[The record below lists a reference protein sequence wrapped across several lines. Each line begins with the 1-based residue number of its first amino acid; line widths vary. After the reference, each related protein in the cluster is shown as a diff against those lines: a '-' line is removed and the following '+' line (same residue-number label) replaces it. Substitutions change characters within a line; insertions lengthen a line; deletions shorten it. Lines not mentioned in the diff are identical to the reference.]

1 MRKEKNKNVKKIS
14 ITVAAVIA
22 IAALSACGN
31 NAGQSE
37 TLLKKSESE
46 TAKTESKTAPEAE
59 AETNSA
65 SGRFAQ
71 SEPIWSGY
79 IMDFT
84 DLDSMGESFRVDWQ
98 SQLEK
103 AVYSYGGCRSSAQG
117 YMDSPKNS
125 EEELEF
131 PFYFY
136 TLDEFSIP
144 TFYKTTAYGYVADH
158 RAYVMS
164 QTKEAFDEIISAA
177 QAEELSEVMAGFF
190 TYELCL
196 ADYEEQDGNLATIIS
211 GLGLADGR
219 MFDGKVDLSTPE
231 AAIVDLLHYSG
242 GKAGSIPWNI
252 YGNSRIVT
260 YTFAD
265 GSELSWHM
273 AQDYECRASSG
284 LGAFFFPA
292 APCSEETFATAKRM
306 QKYMTDVS
314 VHYLRGIT
322 QKADINSKDW
332 MTLPENGGGN
342 LFVLLDEYNNAES
355 FSGIDSE
362 SVQSDKGYKSDMAI
376 YGLYGGQAIVLR
388 DGEDI
393 YPIYVDWIN
402 PRMDSPI
409 IRKADYDNDGT
420 DEYALWLVSG
430 TGTGFHQES
439 LFILEPDAGQ
449 ETGLRAHE
457 FTYAD
462 MHYQFDTID
471 YTFDEETKVLKVE
484 TNAGS
489 LEMDLTK
496 YLETV
501 DEEYEGLGWGDIVY
515 IEEKDGQWYLTMH
528 AGIMLSDYVQPDYSC
543 GMVFS
548 APITYMENGYF
559 QTGAVSAEPVYD

>member
-1 MRKEKNKNVKKIS
+1 MVVKMGKRKNKNMKKIN
-14 ITVAAVIA
+14 IILAAIVFTA
-22 IAALSACGN
+22 ILTACGN
-31 NAGQSE
+31 TGSQSE
-37 TLLKKSESE
+37 TLLEE
-46 TAKTESKTAPEAE
+46 AESKTALEADSE
-59 AETNSA
+59 IASTSEQSA
-65 SGRFAQ
+65 Q
-71 SEPIWSGY
+71 NEPLWSGY
-79 IMDFT
+79 IMDFA
-84 DLDSMGESFRVDWQ
+84 DLDSMGESFRIDWQ
-98 SQLEK
+98 SQLGK
-103 AVYSYGGCRSSAQG
+103 AVYSYGGCRSDAWDVMS
-117 YMDSPKNS
+117 SPKNS

-144 TFYKTTAYGYVADH
+144 TFHKTTAYGYVADH
-158 RAYVMS
+158 RAYIMS
-164 QTKEAFDEIISAA
+164 QTKESFDEIIDVSR
-177 QAEELSEVMAGFF
+177 AEELAEVMLEIF
-190 TYELCL
+190 TYEFCL

-231 AAIVDLLHYSG
+231 TAIADLLHYSG
-242 GKAGSIPWNI
+242 GTALSIPWNI

-265 GSELSWHM
+265 GSGLSWHM
-273 AQDYECRASSG
+273 AQDYECRSSNG
-284 LGAFFFPA
+284 LGTLWFPVGL
-292 APCSEETFATAKRM
+292 CSEETLATAKRM
-306 QKYMTDVS
+306 QEYMTDVS
-314 VHYLRGIT
+314 AHYLRGIT

-332 MTLPENGGGN
+332 MTLPENGEGD

-376 YGLYGGQAIVLR
+376 YGLYGGQAIALR

-402 PRMDSPI
+402 PRMDSPV

-439 LFILEPDAGQ
+439 LFMLEPDAGQ

-462 MHYQFDTID
+462 MHYQFAMID
-471 YTFDEETKVLKVE
+471 YTFDEETNVLKVQ

-559 QTGAVSAEPVYD
+559 QTGAVSAEAVYD